1 MGAHSS
7 FHAEDHYAPQPA
19 PDKLR
24 KGAIAL
30 IVLGIVTLIAGLA
43 MEGHGD
49 RTRAVVLVNLIYF
62 MGVSMGGC
70 VLAAAM
76 HVTWARWGRPVK
88 RIAESFIVVMPV
100 MWGLMVLFFV
110 ALGGFDIYEWYTHPE
125 ELHGHKQIYLTAP
138 FFSVRMIGGIG
149 FLTLL
154 GMLFFRHSLRPDLGV
169 AAEALGDK
177 APAWWGNITRG
188 WKGGDAEADETW
200 RKNHILAP
208 IFLMLYAII
217 WSFVAFDLVMS
228 LAPHWYTNMFGAWY
242 FAASFWLG
250 LIWTGMISLRFRG
263 WLGIEK
269 LVTPTLYHDLG
280 KLVFAF
286 CIFWTYLF
294 FSQLL
299 PIWYGNM
306 TEEIGF
312 LLVRFAL
319 PPWQTLSK
327 VVITMCF
334 FIPFATLLS
343 RGVKKM
349 PLGFFLILALVATG
363 IWLDFYLLVMPSVWM
378 ESSLPLPIIE
388 VGVTAGF
395 LGTFLYCVQ
404 KVLSSVPPL
413 TVTDRCMHP
422 DERHVHVVPT
432 VEPAAK

>member
-1 MGAHSS
+1 MGAHAT
-7 FHAEDHYAPQPA
+7 FHAEDHLAPQAA
-19 PDKLR
+19 PDKLL
-24 KGAIAL
+24 KG
-30 IVLGIVTLIAGLA
+30 TLA
-43 MEGHGD
+43 MIIVGVLFLVGGFLMEDQAD
-49 RTRAVVLVNLIYF
+49 RTRAIVLTNLVYF

-88 RIAESFIVVMPV
+88 RISESFIAVMPV
-100 MWGLMVLFFV
+100 LWAILVVFFLV
-110 ALGGFDIYEWYTHPE
+110 LGGFGIYEWYTHPH
-125 ELHGHKQIYLTAP
+125 ELHGHKQIYLTTP

-149 FLTLL
+149 LLTLIGL
-154 GMLFFRHSLRPDLGV
+154 VFTRNSLRPDLG
-169 AAEALGDK
+169 AAGEALGDE
-177 APAWWGNITRG
+177 APGWWSKVTAG
-188 WKGGDAEADETW
+188 WQGTEAEAETTW
-200 RKNHILAP
+200 KKNHVLAP
-208 IFLMLYAII
+208 IFLMSYATI

-250 LIWTGMISLRFRG
+250 LIWTGLISLRFRG

-312 LLVRFAL
+312 LLVRFGL
-319 PPWQTLSK
+319 EPWQTLSK

-343 RGVKKM
+343 RGIKKM
-349 PLGFFLILALVATG
+349 PLGFFTILSVVAVG
-363 IWLDFYLLVMPSVWM
+363 IWLDFYLLIMPSVHKTEEALGM
-378 ESSLPLPIIE
+378 PFLE
-388 VGVTAGF
+388 VGITIGF
-395 LGTFLYCVQ
+395 LGLFLHVVAR
-404 KVLSSVPPL
+404 VLSSVPP
-413 TVTDRCMHP
+413 VTATDQCMHP
-422 DERHVHVVPT
+422 DPRQVHVVP
-432 VEPAAK
+432 EGSHAH